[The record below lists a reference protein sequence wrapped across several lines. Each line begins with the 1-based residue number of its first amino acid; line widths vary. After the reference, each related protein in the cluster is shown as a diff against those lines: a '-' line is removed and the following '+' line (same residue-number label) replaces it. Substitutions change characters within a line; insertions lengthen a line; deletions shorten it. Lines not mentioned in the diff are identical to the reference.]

1 MKRLQLYLIP
11 ALVLALCLIGA
22 FWFAPY
28 LAGRR
33 VLVALAALGCTLVV
47 FVTLAL
53 LLRGERWTAS
63 LARTPARRRA

>member
-33 VLVALAALGCTLVV
+33 VLVTAGPTAFRRPPPG
-47 FVTLAL
+47 
-53 LLRGERWTAS
+53 RGIIS
-63 LARTPARRRA
+63 Q

>member
-33 VLVALAALGCTLVV
+33 VLVALAALG
-47 FVTLAL
+47 
-53 LLRGERWTAS
+53 
-63 LARTPARRRA
+63 